1 MQQKC
6 VFCNYVLD
14 FFVGLGYNGCMEKLI
29 VSISTPQGK
38 GAVAVVRLSGEG
50 AWDCALKLFSCK
62 KIASPQDIVPRYM
75 YFGNFDLLGAVEQ
88 CLCVFFKAPFSYT
101 GEDVVEFQIHGG
113 TLLAQKVVERCV
125 NAGAQLAQPGEFSKR
140 AFLNGKISLDKAEA
154 IVGEINAQSEAELKS
169 SLALTNGRLAEKVS
183 ALQND
188 LTSLLA
194 ELEVGMD
201 YPDEVEEAALKTNVQ
216 NRLLVVQK
224 TLAPLVDAA
233 QNAKFVREGID
244 VAIVGRTNVGKSSL
258 MNALLGQDRAIVTDV
273 QGTTRDVICQSFE
286 FGGVRINLV
295 DTAGI
300 RQTQDVVE
308 SLGIEKSKN
317 SIQTADVVLFVL
329 DGSQEMTDEDR
340 EIEKLLKNKLC
351 LRVINKTDKPRVLKR
366 LAKCVRTDEGNVE
379 GANVGDG
386 DTESANAD
394 AENFKSTNCAAS
406 AAANGAANG
415 QPEVEELEISALQ
428 EKNITALKE
437 KILKLVRMEKVQSG
451 ALAISNQRQAEIL
464 KESARILEEILQNK
478 TPTLDVLCM
487 QIKHLWQTLGKITGN
502 TENEDIINLI
512 FSKFCL
518 GK

>member
-1 MQQKC
+1 MRNFSNNKNKLYFHFFNLFSTYFQPKSRQILQQIC

-38 GAVAVVRLSGEG
+38 GAVAIVRLSGEG

-88 CLCVFFKAPFSYT
+88 CLCVFFRAPFSYT

-113 TLLAQKVVERCV
+113 TLLAHKVVERCV
-125 NAGAQLAQPGEFSKR
+125 DAGAQLAQPGEFSKR

-154 IVGEINAQSEAELKS
+154 IVGEINAQSDAELKS

-216 NRLLVVQK
+216 NRLLGVQK

-351 LRVINKTDKPRVLKR
+351 LRVINKTDKPRVLERAEK
-366 LAKCVRTDEGNVE
+366 
-379 GANVGDG
+379 GANSVP
-386 DTESANAD
+386 D
-394 AENFKSTNCAAS
+394 A
-406 AAANGAANG
+406 
-415 QPEVEELEISALQ
+415 EELEISALQ